1 MMHVLFDTIAR
12 VKRLFCRH
20 EYEEEFLAGFL
31 VVDPYARLGSLGTHC
46 IYRDPCNHFGSY
58 GIRRYSHE

>member
-1 MMHVLFDTIAR
+1 MMYLLFDTIAW

-31 VVDPYARLGSLGTHC
+31 VVDGWLIQARQLKCRKCGKTKKW
-46 IYRDPCNHFGSY
+46 RNHT
-58 GIRRYSHE
+58 

>member
-1 MMHVLFDTIAR
+1 MMHVLFDTIAW

-31 VVDPYARLGSLGTHC
+31 VVDGWLIQARQLKCRKCGKTKKW
-46 IYRDPCNHFGSY
+46 RNHT
-58 GIRRYSHE
+58 